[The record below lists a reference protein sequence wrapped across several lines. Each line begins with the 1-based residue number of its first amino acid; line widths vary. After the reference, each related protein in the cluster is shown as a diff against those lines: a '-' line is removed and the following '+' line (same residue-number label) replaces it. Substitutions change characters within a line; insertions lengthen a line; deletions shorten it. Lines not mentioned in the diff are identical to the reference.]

1 MEQLFTA
8 AFNPEQS
15 EEEIIEEVEIEAS
28 LEKINESGQVFIS
41 FSPAIAIVP
50 TDWLKLW
57 DQEEREQLS
66 LKDLEA
72 YEKELLK
79 IMHIELIKNSEEPD

>member
-1 MEQLFTA
+1 MQQLFTA
-8 AFNPEQS
+8 AFSPDQTED
-15 EEEIIEEVEIEAS
+15 EIIEEVEIEAS
-28 LEKINESGQVFIS
+28 LESINESGQVFID
-41 FSPAIAIVP
+41 FSPAIAMVP

-57 DQEEREQLS
+57 DKEEREKLS
-66 LKDLEA
+66 LKDLET